1 MPHVIQKL
9 YLKKQLKNYTLKK
22 LKNYEV
28 ANQFISWAM
37 IAFRTVIVSIDGG
50 LRFGEDCVILIV
62 LIVSVD
68 KLTQF

>member
-28 ANQFISWAM
+28 ASQFISWAM

-50 LRFGEDCVILIV
+50 LRFGGDCVILIV